1 VAGVVANG
9 LAGSVTVGGRLVASP
24 VVLTAIGQS
33 QTLAGSLTRAG
44 GPIAQ
49 LAARYPDAT
58 MTVAAVDRITLPAT
72 DRSLA
77 PVLGRPRL

>member
-1 VAGVVANG
+1 MELIA
-9 LAGSVTVGGRLVASP
+9 VGDP
-24 VVLTAIGQS
+24 

-49 LAARYPDAT
+49 LAARFPDVQVSVTAEDL
-58 MTVAAVDRITLPAT
+58 VAAPAT
-72 DRSLA
+72 DRDLD